1 MSVLSGWGDA
11 LFASQQLAPLSQL
24 CVAALGSVEFGSL
37 DDGMTN
43 LESSCTSK
51 RFDHFTGPRQGMG
64 WINIRR
70 FTPWHDL
77 TTLGIVS
84 EFAKQVYVAKCF
96 RTTDFKWFEVY
107 TPSYTVFYMTMPCY
121 AIMLHCLYFY
131 ELIIFLLKQLVG
143 VSTFEAWSAEAR
155 ASIFAAASHLTN
167 RRSIWSW
174 CGSVGTASCWSISS
188 VAKDWLLICY
198 WSNCRTSTIFYCY
211 WITLCDGFAILNI
224 QGHERPNLQ
233 CVLSD
238 GGKKL
243 GFWCPSDDGDMKW
256 QAA

>member
-37 DDGMTN
+37 DNGMTN

-64 WINIRR
+64 SISEDSHPGITWQLLESWASSQNRCMLPSASALQILN
-70 FTPWHDL
+70 DL
-77 TTLGIVS
+77 
-84 EFAKQVYVAKCF
+84 K
-96 RTTDFKWFEVY
+96 Y
-107 TPSYTVFYMTMPCY
+107 TQLYFVLHGY

-243 GFWCPSDDGDMKW
+243 GFWCPSDGDMKW